1 VAKSNRRKKQ
11 DRARADAKRALA
23 QRRQDRVEQDRLAQR
38 RLELIHDPATPP
50 DELAGLLEEHYE
62 GTAID
67 GGLVISLLD
76 AGADPERLEDT
87 SRLLWS
93 DDSLT
98 ALTFAA
104 AVARATGDPAAE
116 RTFID
121 KALAVSEPRLDTE
134 DADPEPMLG
143 VTHFMLDLGYLT
155 EATEYLER
163 LIRDWPQDEDATEQ
177 YGTAIERIYEPG
189 PHDPAEDTDRDGTDR
204 DSTDRDRAALARFND
219 RTGLNTLYSELGK
232 YLAGTHHGDHLQATM
247 DAHRKAVLDMGWKD
261 GEAQGFGEFAE
272 ELALLGTADN
282 DDPAAN
288 PMAAF
293 AADPAV
299 TPDLAARATAWYEHI
314 RYGLWKVEDPVPS
327 PGVWCTDVVS
337 AARRYVQFP
346 EEKVGRLPRWA
357 VWLGGLLPVDGIWRI
372 TGRGVWLSP
381 READAAAEFI
391 DRAGDELARAVTGT
405 AARGILDDHPEKIR
419 FASAGPRGVQ
429 AGYDNA
435 FEAETAALS
444 SRVINA
450 LATRIAAEVYGY
462 RRSRARV
469 KHVAVAGFDERLPA
483 LRGRTIRQAVRGAP
497 DDQMRVEA
505 LLREWEYHSDLLAAA
520 GKPPIDVAALR
531 AELGLQSDLDGIDDL
546 DADDSAE
553 ASSGAASSGAASSGA
568 ASSGAASSGA
578 ASSGAASSGPATDSG
593 PASPGPASPGPAS
606 SGDAGDPA
614 GGEG

>member
-1 VAKSNRRKKQ
+1 MPPST
-11 DRARADAKRALA
+11 
-23 QRRQDRVEQDRLAQR
+23 
-38 RLELIHDPATPP
+38 ATWSTS
-50 DELAGLLEEHYE
+50 LLEA
-62 GTAID
+62 GT
-67 GGLVISLLD
+67 
-76 AGADPERLEDT
+76 DPERLEGT

-104 AVARATGDPAAE
+104 GVARATGDLAAE

-121 KALAVSEPRLDTE
+121 KALAVSEPSVTS
-134 DADPEPMLG
+134 ADPAPRLG
-143 VTHFMLDLGYLT
+143 VTRFMLDLGYLAET
-155 EATEYLER
+155 TAFLEQ
-163 LIRDWPQDEDATEQ
+163 LVHQWPQDEEATEQ
-177 YGTAIERIYEPG
+177 YGIAIERMHEPAPG
-189 PHDPAEDTDRDGTDR
+189 DAAGAAPAGALD
-204 DSTDRDRAALARFND
+204 ANQAVLARFSD

-247 DAHRKAVLDMGWKD
+247 DAHRKAVLDMGWKE

-327 PGVWCTDVVS
+327 PGVWCTDIVS

-346 EEKVGRLPRWA
+346 QEKVGRLPRWA

-419 FASAGPRGVQ
+419 FASAGPRSVQ
-429 AGYDNA
+429 AGYDSA
-435 FEAETAALS
+435 FESRTADLS

-462 RRSRARV
+462 RRSPARAR
-469 KHVAVAGFDERLPA
+469 HVAVAGFDERLPA

-497 DDQMRVEA
+497 EDQMRVEA

-520 GKPPIDVAALR
+520 GKPTIDVAALR
-531 AELGLQSDLDGIDDL
+531 AELGLQSDLDDVEDL
-546 DADDSAE
+546 DGEAGLGNAE
-553 ASSGAASSGAASSGA
+553 
-568 ASSGAASSGA
+568 
-578 ASSGAASSGPATDSG
+578 D
-593 PASPGPASPGPAS
+593 
-606 SGDAGDPA
+606 
-614 GGEG
+614 

>member
-1 VAKSNRRKKQ
+1 MAKSNRRKKQ

-23 QRRQDRVEQDRLAQR
+23 QRR
-38 RLELIHDPATPP
+38 LELIRDPATPP
-50 DELAGLLEEHYE
+50 DELAGLLDEHYE
-62 GTAID
+62 GAAVD
-67 GGLVISLLD
+67 GDLVASMLE
-76 AGADPERLEDT
+76 AGADHESLEGT

-104 AVARATGDPAAE
+104 SVARATGDPAAE

-121 KALAVSEPRLDTE
+121 KALAVSEPSVTSE
-134 DADPEPMLG
+134 DPAPRLG
-143 VTHFMLDLGYLT
+143 VTRFMLDLGYLA
-155 EATEYLER
+155 EATELLEE
-163 LIRDWPQDEDATEQ
+163 LIRDWPQDEEATEQ
-177 YGTAIERIYEPG
+177 YGVAIERVYESVAG
-189 PHDPAEDTDRDGTDR
+189 DAEEDHGEAADRDQ
-204 DSTDRDRAALARFND
+204 AVLARFGD
-219 RTGLNTLYSELGK
+219 RTGLNTLYSELGQ

-282 DDPAAN
+282 DDPDAN

-327 PGVWCTDVVS
+327 PGVWCTDIVS

-419 FASAGPRGVQ
+419 FALAGPRGVQ
-429 AGYDNA
+429 AGYDSA
-435 FEAETAALS
+435 FDPKTASLS

-450 LATRIAAEVYGY
+450 LATRIAAEAYGY
-462 RRSRARV
+462 RRSPARA
-469 KHVAVAGFDERLPA
+469 KHVAVTGFDERLPA

-497 DDQMRVEA
+497 EDQMRVEA

-520 GKPPIDVAALR
+520 GKPTIDIAALR
-531 AELGLQSDLDGIDDL
+531 AELGLQSDLDDVDDL
-546 DADDSAE
+546 TTADDE
-553 ASSGAASSGAASSGA
+553 TEV
-568 ASSGAASSGA
+568 
-578 ASSGAASSGPATDSG
+578 SGP
-593 PASPGPASPGPAS
+593 
-606 SGDAGDPA
+606 GDGEDPA
-614 GGEG
+614 D

>member
-23 QRRQDRVEQDRLAQR
+23 QRRRDRVEQDRLAQR
-38 RLELIHDPATPP
+38 RLELIRDPATPP

-62 GTAID
+62 GAAID
-67 GGLVISLLD
+67 GSLVTSMLE

-104 AVARATGDPAAE
+104 AVARATSDPAAE

-121 KALAVSEPRLDTE
+121 KALAVSGADDAGLAD
-134 DADPEPMLG
+134 DADPGPRLG
-143 VTHFMLDLGYLT
+143 VTRFMLDLGYLT
-155 EATEYLER
+155 EATELLEQ
-163 LIRDWPQDEDATEQ
+163 LIRDWPQDEEATEQ
-177 YGTAIERIYEPG
+177 YGVAIERVYEASDATCDG
-189 PHDPAEDTDRDGTDR
+189 PV
-204 DSTDRDRAALARFND
+204 LARFSD

-261 GEAQGFGEFAE
+261 GKAQGFGEFAE

-419 FASAGPRGVQ
+419 FTSAGPRGVQ
-429 AGYDNA
+429 AGYDSA
-435 FEAETAALS
+435 FDPRTAALS

-462 RRSRARV
+462 RRSPVRAE
-469 KHVAVAGFDERLPA
+469 HVAVAGFDERLPA

-497 DDQMRVEA
+497 EDQMRVEA
-505 LLREWEYHSDLLAAA
+505 LLREWEYHADLLAAA
-520 GKPPIDVAALR
+520 GKPTIDVAALR
-531 AELGLQSDLDGIDDL
+531 AELGLQSDLDDVDDL
-546 DADDSAE
+546 DGADADSDDDDD
-553 ASSGAASSGAASSGA
+553 AADSDDVG
-568 ASSGAASSGA
+568 
-578 ASSGAASSGPATDSG
+578 GPGNAQ
-593 PASPGPASPGPAS
+593 A
-606 SGDAGDPA
+606 
-614 GGEG
+614 

>member
-1 VAKSNRRKKQ
+1 MAKSNRRKKQ

-38 RLELIHDPATPP
+38 RLELIRDPATPP

-67 GGLVISLLD
+67 GGLVTSLLE

-104 AVARATGDPAAE
+104 GVARATADPAAE

-121 KALAVSEPRLDTE
+121 KALAVAAVDDPAPR
-134 DADPEPMLG
+134 LG
-143 VTHFMLDLGYLT
+143 VTRFMLDLGYLA
-155 EATEYLER
+155 EATELLEE
-163 LIRDWPQDEDATEQ
+163 LIGDWPQDEEATEQ
-177 YGTAIERIYEPG
+177 YGTAIERVHEVLAG
-189 PHDPAEDTDRDGTDR
+189 DAADPESPDESVERQQAV
-204 DSTDRDRAALARFND
+204 LARFSD
-219 RTGLNTLYSELGK
+219 RTGLNALYSDLGK
-232 YLAGTHHGDHLQATM
+232 YLAGTHHGGHLQATM

-327 PGVWCTDVVS
+327 PGVWCTDIVS

-429 AGYDNA
+429 AGYDSA
-435 FEAETAALS
+435 FEARTAELS

-462 RRSRARV
+462 RRSPARA
-469 KHVAVAGFDERLPA
+469 KHVAVAGFDERLPP

-497 DDQMRVEA
+497 EDQMRVEA

-520 GKPPIDVAALR
+520 GKPTIDVAALR
-531 AELGLQSDLDGIDDL
+531 AELGLQSDLGDVDDL
-546 DADDSAE
+546 
-553 ASSGAASSGAASSGA
+553 G
-568 ASSGAASSGA
+568 
-578 ASSGAASSGPATDSG
+578 
-593 PASPGPASPGPAS
+593 
-606 SGDAGDPA
+606 GDASLEEAED
-614 GGEG
+614 

>member
-1 VAKSNRRKKQ
+1 MAKSNRRKKQ

-62 GTAID
+62 GSAID
-67 GGLVISLLD
+67 GGLVTSLLD

-104 AVARATGDPAAE
+104 AVARATADPAAE

-121 KALAVSEPRLDTE
+121 KALAVSEPGALSE
-134 DADPEPMLG
+134 DGAPEDDEDDEDDEGDEGDPEPAPRLG
-143 VTHFMLDLGYLT
+143 VTRFMLHLGYLA
-155 EATEYLER
+155 EAAEFLEQ

-177 YGTAIERIYEPG
+177 YGTAIERIYESVTG
-189 PHDPAEDTDRDGTDR
+189 DAAV
-204 DSTDRDRAALARFND
+204 DRDRAVLDRFTD
-219 RTGLNTLYSELGK
+219 RTGLNALYSELGQ

-299 TPDLAARATAWYEHI
+299 TPDRAARATAWYEHI

-429 AGYDNA
+429 AGYDSA
-435 FEAETAALS
+435 FESRTADLS

-450 LATRIAAEVYGY
+450 LATRIAAEVYSY
-462 RRSRARV
+462 RRSPARA
-469 KHVAVAGFDERLPA
+469 KHIAVAGLDERLPA

-497 DDQMRVEA
+497 EDQMRVEA

-520 GKPPIDVAALR
+520 GKPTIDVAALR
-531 AELGLQSDLDGIDDL
+531 AELGLQSDLEDVDDL
-546 DADDSAE
+546 DGEAGLADAE
-553 ASSGAASSGAASSGA
+553 
-568 ASSGAASSGA
+568 
-578 ASSGAASSGPATDSG
+578 
-593 PASPGPASPGPAS
+593 
-606 SGDAGDPA
+606 
-614 GGEG
+614 E

>member
-23 QRRQDRVEQDRLAQR
+23 QRRLDRVEQDRLAQR
-38 RLELIHDPATPP
+38 RLELIRDPATPP
-50 DELAGLLEEHYE
+50 DELAGLLDEHYE
-62 GTAID
+62 GAAID
-67 GGLVISLLD
+67 GGLVTSLLE

-104 AVARATGDPAAE
+104 AVARATSDPAAE

-121 KALAVSEPRLDTE
+121 KALAVAVAPE
-134 DADPEPMLG
+134 DPAPMLG
-143 VTHFMLDLGYLT
+143 VTRFLLDLGYLAEST
-155 EATEYLER
+155 EFLEQ
-163 LIRDWPQDEDATEQ
+163 LIRDWPQDEEATEQ
-177 YGTAIERIYEPG
+177 YGVAIERAYEALDAAPHG
-189 PHDPAEDTDRDGTDR
+189 PE
-204 DSTDRDRAALARFND
+204 LARFAD

-247 DAHRKAVLDMGWKD
+247 DAHRKAVLDMGWKE

-314 RYGLWKVEDPVPS
+314 RYGLWKVEDPVPA
-327 PGVWCTDVVS
+327 PGVWCTDIVS

-405 AARGILDDHPEKIR
+405 AARGLLDEHPEKIR

-429 AGYDNA
+429 AGFDIA
-435 FEAETAALS
+435 FDPTTAALS

-462 RRSRARV
+462 RRSPARAE
-469 KHVAVAGFDERLPA
+469 HVAVAGFDERLPA

-497 DDQMRVEA
+497 EDQMRVEA
-505 LLREWEYHSDLLAAA
+505 LLREWEYHADLLAAA
-520 GKPPIDVAALR
+520 GKPTIDVSALR
-531 AELGLQSDLDGIDDL
+531 AELGLQSDLGDVDDL
-546 DADDSAE
+546 DDDADGPGDAQ
-553 ASSGAASSGAASSGA
+553 AGAA
-568 ASSGAASSGA
+568 
-578 ASSGAASSGPATDSG
+578 P
-593 PASPGPASPGPAS
+593 PGDGQ
-606 SGDAGDPA
+606 G
-614 GGEG
+614 

>member
-1 VAKSNRRKKQ
+1 MSFIAAWWLVNLARRFAWSKNASASGGYGKLW
-11 DRARADAKRALA
+11 RHWGT
-23 QRRQDRVEQDRLAQR
+23 RLACQHGHGSDGWLR
-38 RLELIHDPATPP
+38 AT
-50 DELAGLLEEHYE
+50 E
-62 GTAID
+62 GSAID
-67 GGLVISLLD
+67 GGLVPSLLE

-104 AVARATGDPAAE
+104 AVARATADLAAE

-121 KALAVSEPRLDTE
+121 KALAVSEPRVLAEDGAADDDEDDTE
-134 DADPEPMLG
+134 PALRLG
-143 VTHFMLDLGYLT
+143 VTRFMLDLGYLA
-155 EATEYLER
+155 EAAEFLEQV
-163 LIRDWPQDEDATEQ
+163 IRDWPQDEDATEQ
-177 YGTAIERIYEPG
+177 YGTAIERIYESG
-189 PHDPAEDTDRDGTDR
+189 LPAASEAV
-204 DSTDRDRAALARFND
+204 DRDRAALARFSD

-429 AGYDNA
+429 AGYDSA
-435 FEAETAALS
+435 FDSRTADLS

-450 LATRIAAEVYGY
+450 LATRIAAEVYSY
-462 RRSRARV
+462 RRSPARA
-469 KHVAVAGFDERLPA
+469 KHVAVAGFDERLPP

-497 DDQMRVEA
+497 EDQMRVEA
-505 LLREWEYHSDLLAAA
+505 LLREWEYHSDLLGAA
-520 GKPPIDVAALR
+520 GKPTIDVAALR
-531 AELGLQSDLDGIDDL
+531 AELGLQSDLEDVDDL
-546 DADDSAE
+546 DGDVVGSDDADVPGDAE
-553 ASSGAASSGAASSGA
+553 A
-568 ASSGAASSGA
+568 
-578 ASSGAASSGPATDSG
+578 
-593 PASPGPASPGPAS
+593 
-606 SGDAGDPA
+606 
-614 GGEG
+614 